1 MSDALSTTSEPVA
14 QRRRRG
20 LSLGTQAKLLV
31 MLLVVSLVSAIA
43 IGVIGVTN
51 GRASLQA
58 AAYDQLTTIRE
69 LRGEALESEFAA
81 IQTAVEVDSRNA
93 QTLAALQAFDAGFD
107 ALRDQPLDAAD
118 DAALTAFYEE
128 RYIPA
133 LEERTGETYS
143 ADAFLPATNAGR
155 YIQSQY
161 TATRGLEDFDA
172 ALQDHDAGDGSDWS
186 AANAQYGPYL
196 TGLVDTLGYEDLLLL
211 NLDAEVVYSAYQSV
225 DMGLSMRGTVFGGSA
240 LTQAF
245 DEVLSSGSL
254 DALATTDFEAYL
266 PSLGASTS
274 WIVSPVGDGTNLVG
288 ALAVQVPSAQID
300 AVLTGNEG
308 WADQGLGETGEVY
321 VAGADGL
328 MRSASRL
335 LVEDPEGYVD
345 QVVSQGTPT
354 RVAEQVVADESTV
367 LLQPVDDDGVE
378 AALRGE
384 DGVAEM
390 ADYRDGAS
398 LVAYAPI
405 ELQGLDWVIV
415 ARIDA
420 DEAFA
425 PVADFTRTVVL
436 SILGLLLLV
445 SIVSLLLAQVFTR
458 PINKLVTAVHQ
469 VAGGDYTVQVP
480 VRSRDEF
487 GDLGTAFNEMATSLR
502 LKQDLID
509 QQQDENARL
518 MRTLMPDSVAE
529 RLKDGGD
536 EAIAERHENVSVL
549 FAELVGWEDHAR
561 GLGLEEEMGQLN
573 FLTRG
578 FDEAATK
585 AGVEQVRTLRGG
597 YLASVGLQVPRV
609 DNARRAVDFGIE
621 MRAVVERFNAQ
632 HGTKVALRAGVDTG
646 TVTSGLVARTNLAYD
661 LWGDAVSLAYKVRT
675 VTGEPGVYVS
685 DAVHDRLRDTVEFTN
700 VGSVDVAGT
709 AKAVWRVG

>member
-20 LSLGTQAKLLV
+20 LALGTQAKLLV
-31 MLLVVSLVSAIA
+31 MLLVVSLVSSIA
-43 IGVIGVTN
+43 IGVIGVVN
-51 GRASLQA
+51 GRGSLQD
-58 AAYDQLTTIRE
+58 AAYDQLTAIRE
-69 LRGEALESEFAA
+69 LRADAIESEFSRL
-81 IQTAVEVDSRNA
+81 QTGVQLDSRNA
-93 QTLAALQAFDAGFD
+93 SAVEGARAFIDGFEQLESAPIDPALEQRLQGFY
-107 ALRDQPLDAAD
+107 D
-118 DAALTAFYEE
+118 DE
-128 RYIPA
+128 YIPA
-133 LEERTGETYS
+133 LEARTGEQYES
-143 ADAFLPATNAGR
+143 ESFVPATNAGR
-155 YIQSQY
+155 YLQANY
-161 TATRGLEDFDA
+161 TSSRGLDDFDA
-172 ALQDHDAGDGSDWS
+172 ALEAHDAGDGSAWS
-186 AANAQYGPYL
+186 AANAQYGPYF
-196 TGLVDTLGYEDLLLL
+196 TGLVDALDYEDVLLL
-211 NLDAEVVYSAYQSV
+211 NLDAEVVFSAYQSV
-225 DMGLSMRGTVFGGSA
+225 DLGLSMRRTVFEGSA
-240 LTQAF
+240 LTRAF
-245 DEVLSSGSL
+245 DEVLQSGSL
-254 DALATTDFEAYL
+254 DAVVTTDFERYL
-266 PSLGASTS
+266 PSLGVPTA
-274 WIVSPVGDGTNLVG
+274 WVLSPIGDESELIGV
-288 ALAVQVPSAQID
+288 LAVQVPITQIN
-300 AVLTGNEG
+300 AVMTGDRQ
-308 WADQGLGETGEVY
+308 WAEQGLGQTGEVY
-321 VAGADGL
+321 LAGSDGL
-328 MRSASRL
+328 MRSESRL
-335 LVEDPEGYVD
+335 LVEDPDAYADAVIANGTSVATAER
-345 QVVSQGTPT
+345 VVE
-354 RVAEQVVADESTV
+354 VAGTV
-367 LLQPVDDDGVE
+367 LLQPVDDEGVQD
-378 AALRGE
+378 ALRGE
-384 DGVAEM
+384 SGVAET
-390 ADYRDGAS
+390 ADYRSGSS
-398 LVAYAPI
+398 LVAYAPLDI
-405 ELQGLDWVIV
+405 EGLDWVIV

-425 PVADFTRTVVL
+425 PVSDFTRTVVL

-458 PINKLVTAVHQ
+458 PIGKLVGAVRQ

-509 QQQDENARL
+509 QQQDENVRL

-529 RLKDGGD
+529 RLKGGD
-536 EAIAERHENVSVL
+536 EAIAERHENVSVV

-561 GLGLEEEMGQLN
+561 GLALEEEVAQLN

-578 FDEAATK
+578 FDEAARK

-597 YLASVGLQVPRV
+597 YLASVGLEVPRV

-700 VGSVDVAGT
+700 VGTVDVAGT
-709 AKAVWRVG
+709 AKSVWRVG

>member
-20 LSLGTQAKLLV
+20 LALGTQAKLLV
-31 MLLVVSLVSAIA
+31 MLLVVSLVSSIA
-43 IGVIGVTN
+43 IGVIGVMN
-51 GRASLQA
+51 GRASLQD

-69 LRGEALESEFAA
+69 LRGEALESEFTA

-107 ALRDQPLDAAD
+107 ALQDQPVAAAD
-118 DAALTAFYEE
+118 EAALTAFYEDQ
-128 RYIPA
+128 YIPA

-143 ADAFLPATNAGR
+143 ADAFIPATNAGR
-155 YIQSQY
+155 YLQSQY
-161 TATRGLEDFDA
+161 TATRALDDFDA
-172 ALQDHDAGDGSDWS
+172 ALQDHDAGDGSAWS

-211 NLDAEVVYSAYQSV
+211 NLDAEVVFAAYQSV
-225 DMGLSMRGTVFGGSA
+225 DLGLSMRGTVFGGSA

-245 DEVLSSGSL
+245 DEVLLSGSL
-254 DALATTDFEAYL
+254 DALATTDFESYL

-308 WADQGLGETGEVY
+308 WSEQGLGRTGEVY

-345 QVVSQGTPT
+345 QVVSQGTPP
-354 RVAEQVVADESTV
+354 RVAEQIVADESTV

-384 DGVAEM
+384 EGVAEM

-425 PVADFTRTVVL
+425 PVSDFTRTVVL

-458 PINKLVTAVHQ
+458 PIGKLVGAVRQ

-509 QQQDENARL
+509 QQQDENVRL

-529 RLKDGGD
+529 RLKGGD
-536 EAIAERHENVSVL
+536 EAIAERHENVSVV

-561 GLGLEEEMGQLN
+561 GLALEEEVAQLN

-578 FDEAATK
+578 FDEAARK

-597 YLASVGLQVPRV
+597 YLASVGLEVPRV

-632 HGTKVALRAGVDTG
+632 HGAKVALRAGVDTG

-700 VGSVDVAGT
+700 VGTVDVAGT
-709 AKAVWRVG
+709 TKSVWRVG